1 MPEKDRE
8 SIVSK
13 ATAMKKAGF
22 HPVMIVVI
30 TVLSSP
36 GIWQQFFDD
45 TDEQALEAIQK
56 AYPVLA
62 KEVEHL
68 QAQNQR
74 LYVEL
79 QSLRR
84 TMMFLMMGGEMP
96 YGMGMPMGGGSGDVY
111 GALMPPEA
119 LFPASADGDGDADE
133 EGAEEPPEGV
143 EPPPPPPPPPAPPV
157 DFDGD
162 WMEDGHPL
170 EGLIQQQEMPV
181 RDKLPKLGE
190 LLRQK

>member
-56 AYPVLA
+56 AYPVLS

-68 QAQNQR
+68 RDDNER
-74 LYVEL
+74 LYGEL
-79 QSLRR
+79 QAMRR
-84 TMMFLMMGGEMP
+84 TMTILYAG
-96 YGMGMPMGGGSGDVY
+96 GMGYPAMGMGAGGGASGDFY

-119 LFPASADGDGDADE
+119 LFPAAADGDGDADE
-133 EGAEEPPEGV
+133 EGAEGASEGA
-143 EPPPPPPPPPAPPV
+143 EGMLSLPAPAP

-162 WMEDGHPL
+162 GIGDESPL
-170 EGLIQQQEMPV
+170 EGLMQQQRMPV
-181 RDKLPKLGE
+181 REKLPDLGE
-190 LLRQK
+190 LMGKK